1 MKKQMLAVLVGAA
14 VASPA
19 MVIADEASTR
29 GNLKIVSSDGSF
41 EGSVGG
47 RIHFDAYAFDNDL
60 TDSTSTSE
68 FRRARIT
75 LKGKLYNWGYVFE
88 NDFAGQSGTTGT
100 GFRDMNIYTKVGP
113 GKLTIGQFKPYRS
126 MEEITSSNDILMME
140 RPYASATGI
149 YNGRQFQQGV
159 GYLISDDQYTL
170 GVAGFN
176 TKSAGDNRNEGL
188 GGSAR
193 ATFAPIMQ
201 DNMVVHMGASYS
213 VENANSM
220 TTAFEAEADYVG
232 RRGPSETIALT
243 TDGESVNTVGLE
255 AAISAG
261 PVFAQAEYAIAD
273 FGNATGD
280 DEEVQTYYIQGAY
293 TLTGQMKPY
302 KSSKGVFTTAKGN
315 NIVQLTARYDY
326 IENKDVTDLEAET
339 TSVGV
344 NYYLNP
350 AMRFMLNY
358 VMGENTLTGDE
369 SNQVAL
375 RAQMAF

>member
-213 VENANSM
+213 VENA
-220 TTAFEAEADYVG
+220 
-232 RRGPSETIALT
+232 
-243 TDGESVNTVGLE
+243 
-255 AAISAG
+255 
-261 PVFAQAEYAIAD
+261 
-273 FGNATGD
+273 
-280 DEEVQTYYIQGAY
+280 
-293 TLTGQMKPY
+293 
-302 KSSKGVFTTAKGN
+302 
-315 NIVQLTARYDY
+315 
-326 IENKDVTDLEAET
+326 
-339 TSVGV
+339 
-344 NYYLNP
+344 
-350 AMRFMLNY
+350 
-358 VMGENTLTGDE
+358 
-369 SNQVAL
+369 
-375 RAQMAF
+375 